1 MDSYRKFSGKMLDG
15 RYRIEEPV
23 GIGGM
28 AVVFSAIDTLTGR
41 RVAVKMLR
49 ESVMNDRATVKRF
62 INESRAVAS
71 FNHNNIVRIYDVSV
85 DGPCKYIVMEYIDG
99 MTLREYM
106 DYKRPLDW
114 RDALIYV
121 DQVLR
126 ALDHSH
132 HKGIIHRDIKPQ
144 NIMLLEGGYVK
155 VMDFGIAKMPNSE
168 SLTVDKAIGTVYYIS
183 PEQARGGKIDSRS
196 DIYSLGVML
205 YEMVTGKLPFTA
217 ETPYAVVMKQV
228 NDTPTPPSQ
237 LNPKIPLGLEQIILC
252 AMQKKAENRYQ
263 SASQMLRHIRQL
275 ENDPTLVFVM
285 RQPSPKTPTADVAI
299 ERTKKTDIQS
309 SSYYTGEVGEE
320 RPVTPTPS
328 EQQAQV
334 GQQGAERRPYRQPA
348 PAQQYGQ
355 HVRQQQHSQ
364 PIRQQH
370 AQPIRQQQYG
380 QPTRQAQQQYGQPA
394 RQAQPQYRQ
403 PQRPTSYNQ
412 PYPRHP
418 VGLSE
423 ADAEIQRRRLQAAKA
438 AQAQK
443 QRPRG
448 SQQDDTVSLLTVI
461 LIFLIFLALAIACLL
476 LIFTLFSDYSV
487 KTDVISSALAQD
499 VAPNPSLLEEI
510 TRYFRI

>member
-1 MDSYRKFSGKMLDG
+1 MDSYRKFSGRMLDG

-309 SSYYTGEVGEE
+309 SSYYSGEVGEE
-320 RPVTPTPS
+320 RPVTPTQS
-328 EQQAQV
+328 EPRRQSPQPV
-334 GQQGAERRPYRQPA
+334 GERRQYQQP
-348 PAQQYGQ
+348 P
-355 HVRQQQHSQ
+355 
-364 PIRQQH
+364 
-370 AQPIRQQQYG
+370 
-380 QPTRQAQQQYGQPA
+380 
-394 RQAQPQYRQ
+394 RQ
-403 PQRPTSYNQ
+403 PQPQRQSPYAQPPQRPPQRPSAYNN
-412 PYPRHP
+412 PYPRRP
-418 VGLSE
+418 VGMSE

-448 SQQDDTVSLLTVI
+448 SKQDDTVSLLTVI

-487 KTDVISSALAQD
+487 KTDVIPDAFAQD
-499 VAPNPSLLEEI
+499 VARNFSILAEK
-510 TRYFRI
+510 TRYFRV

>member
-1 MDSYRKFSGKMLDG
+1 MDSYRKFSGRMLDG

-320 RPVTPTPS
+320 RPITPTAS
-328 EQQAQV
+328 EHA
-334 GQQGAERRPYRQPA
+334 RQPA
-348 PAQQYGQ
+348 QPAGERRQYQ
-355 HVRQQQHSQ
+355 
-364 PIRQQH
+364 
-370 AQPIRQQQYG
+370 
-380 QPTRQAQQQYGQPA
+380 QPA
-394 RQAQPQYRQ
+394 RQTQAQRPSQYAQPQYRQ
-403 PQRPTSYNQ
+403 PQRPSPYAQQQRQAQYAQQQYRQQPRPSGYNQ
-412 PYPRHP
+412 PYNRHP
-418 VGLSE
+418 VGISE

-476 LIFTLFSDYSV
+476 LIFTLFSDFSV
-487 KTDVISSALAQD
+487 KTDVIPDAFAQD
-499 VAPNPSLLEEI
+499 VAFSPTSFEEI
-510 TRYFRI
+510 ARYFRV

>member
-1 MDSYRKFSGKMLDG
+1 
-15 RYRIEEPV
+15 
-23 GIGGM
+23 
-28 AVVFSAIDTLTGR
+28 
-41 RVAVKMLR
+41 
-49 ESVMNDRATVKRF
+49 
-62 INESRAVAS
+62 
-71 FNHNNIVRIYDVSV
+71 
-85 DGPCKYIVMEYIDG
+85 

-309 SSYYTGEVGEE
+309 SSFYTGEVGEE
-320 RPVTPTPS
+320 RPITPTAS
-328 EQQAQV
+328 EHA
-334 GQQGAERRPYRQPA
+334 RQPA
-348 PAQQYGQ
+348 QPADERRQYQ
-355 HVRQQQHSQ
+355 
-364 PIRQQH
+364 
-370 AQPIRQQQYG
+370 
-380 QPTRQAQQQYGQPA
+380 QPA
-394 RQAQPQYRQ
+394 RQPQAQGSPQYAQPQYAQPQYRQ
-403 PQRPTSYNQ
+403 PQRPSQYAQPQQRQSQYAQPQQRQSPYAQPQRPSQYNN
-412 PYPRHP
+412 PYQRHP
-418 VGLSE
+418 IGRSE

-476 LIFTLFSDYSV
+476 LIFTLFSDFSV
-487 KTDVISSALAQD
+487 KTDVIPDTFAQG
-499 VAPNPSLLEEI
+499 VAFNPTSFEEI
-510 TRYFRI
+510 ARYFRI

>member
-1 MDSYRKFSGKMLDG
+1 MDSYRKFSGRMLDG
-15 RYRIEEPV
+15 RYRIEDPV

-320 RPVTPTPS
+320 RPVTPTQS
-328 EQQAQV
+328 EPAQP
-334 GQQGAERRPYRQPA
+334 ASERRQYQQPQQR
-348 PAQQYGQ
+348 QQY
-355 HVRQQQHSQ
+355 
-364 PIRQQH
+364 
-370 AQPIRQQQYG
+370 
-380 QPTRQAQQQYGQPA
+380 AQQQQQ
-394 RQAQPQYRQ
+394 RQQYAQQQRQRQQYAQQQQQRQQYAQQQYRQ
-403 PQRPTSYNQ
+403 PQRPSAYNQ
-412 PYPRHP
+412 VQMRHP
-418 VGLSE
+418 VGMSE

-448 SQQDDTVSLLTVI
+448 SQQNDRVSLLTVV
-461 LIFLIFLALAIACLL
+461 LIFLIFLALAVATLL
-476 LIFTLFSDYSV
+476 LIFTLFSDFSV
-487 KTDVISSALAQD
+487 KNDEWPASLAQR
-499 VAPNPSLLEEI
+499 VALSPTPFEEI
-510 TRYFRI
+510 ARYFRI